1 MGKRKNLMMKAMV
14 CEHLPSFTLQM
25 SGICRQFVSL
35 AKGDIAPVQSR
46 AGRNHAFVSKSL
58 PAVTWI
64 AYVNRI
70 FFRFFVLVM
79 LSITA
84 ATFVIYFAFA
94 RLFGDPLDDIA
105 RRQAAAQIFLLEQYV
120 DGAPSD
126 EWLTRLNNVR
136 EVSTVRYDLLP
147 LSQVRARLGDEHAE
161 LERGAIVIDVRQR
174 AFYRR
179 VDLRGERYIGSD
191 EEVLY
196 AQNLPIDVKQALKME
211 ALRYVIVAIALLVP
225 IALWSRAHWR
235 SLQALSRMADEF
247 GGGKLS
253 ARARMRPSAT
263 VYPLAERIDHMADRI
278 EALLEAQRSLL
289 HSVSHE
295 LRTPIARLEFG
306 LELLDARANDPDLH
320 RRIVAM
326 EGDLRE
332 LNNLVNELLDMSK
345 LDSARTLQPA
355 SVELGALLQECCAT
369 LPPSPHEVAYE
380 PDGALGTIEAD
391 PRLLSRAVGNLLR
404 NAQKYAATRV
414 MLSARRGADSIEI
427 AVDDDGPGIP
437 VEERERVFDPFY
449 RLDRSRDRATGGFGL
464 GLSIARKAVALH
476 GGTLQAET
484 SSLGGARF
492 VVRLPLSNDLPA
504 RPSAMPA

>member
-1 MGKRKNLMMKAMV
+1 M
-14 CEHLPSFTLQM
+14 
-25 SGICRQFVSL
+25 
-35 AKGDIAPVQSR
+35 
-46 AGRNHAFVSKSL
+46 
-58 PAVTWI
+58 
-64 AYVNRI
+64 NRI

-120 DGAPSD
+120 DQAPAD

-136 EVSTVRYDLLP
+136 EVSEVRYDLLP
-147 LSQVRARLGDEHAE
+147 LAQVRARLGQDHPE
-161 LERGAIVIDVRQR
+161 LERGAIVIDARER

-179 VDLRGERYIGSD
+179 VDLGGERYIGSD
-191 EEVLY
+191 DEVLV
-196 AQNLPIDVKQALKME
+196 ARNLPVDIGQALKME

-225 IALWSRAHWR
+225 IALWSRAHWH
-235 SLQALSRMADEF
+235 SLQALSRVADEF

-278 EALLEAQRSLL
+278 ETLLEAQRSLL

-306 LELLDARANDPDLH
+306 LELLDARARDPDLH
-320 RRIVAM
+320 RRIAAM

-332 LNNLVNELLDMSK
+332 LNSLVNELLDMSK

-355 SVELGALLQECCAT
+355 RVDLKELLEQCCAT
-369 LPPSPHEVAYE
+369 LPPSPHAVACE
-380 PDGALGTIEAD
+380 LDGPLGEIDAD
-391 PRLLSRAVGNLLR
+391 PRLLARAVGNLLR
-404 NAQKYAATRV
+404 NAQKYAAGRV
-414 MLSARRGADSIEI
+414 LLSARRSADGTEI

-437 VEERERVFDPFY
+437 EDERERIFDPFY

-476 GGTLQAET
+476 GGSLRAEA

-492 VVRLPLSNDLPA
+492 VIRLPPA
-504 RPSAMPA
+504 